1 MSRGRG
7 ILVADVRAARR
18 TDRISISAP
27 GDFVLGATTTAD
39 RAPPALLPYCLDLL
53 RRRALYVGG
62 VDPQGA
68 QHAPFYYLF
77 LRREARSVVSIPW
90 EAGPLAA
97 GAARAPIFLFSPG
110 RCGSTLLSRILSAA
124 GSANVSEPDFYTQA
138 TSAFGASP
146 FNPLRAQMQQAIA
159 NMGSDLGAAL
169 DPAQAPVV
177 KLRAESCRAPQ
188 LLLQPRERRTLYLTR
203 GFESW
208 ARSNVR
214 AFRNPP
220 RKSVGKYLRAM
231 TCYAYLKKAGDCHL
245 LRYEDLTAAPLT
257 VTAGL
262 AQFLGRGIA
271 AASVLATMKEDSQDG
286 TPLEQGARPDLP
298 GWERRLDDTMALW
311 NSATLKRARD
321 RLGVDELNTG

>member
-1 MSRGRG
+1 MIRRRS
-7 ILVADVRAARR
+7 IFVADVRTARR

-27 GDFVLGATTTAD
+27 GDFVLGAA
-39 RAPPALLPYCLDLL
+39 RATGHTPDALLPYCLDLL
-53 RRRALYVGG
+53 RRRSLYVGG

-68 QHAPFYYLF
+68 QRAPFYYLF
-77 LRREARSVVSIPW
+77 LRRQARTAVSVPW
-90 EAGPLAA
+90 ELGSLTAGVP
-97 GAARAPIFLFSPG
+97 RVPIFLFSPG

-138 TSAFGASP
+138 TSAFCASP
-146 FNPLRAQMQQAIA
+146 FNPLRPQIQAAVA
-159 NMGSDLGAAL
+159 NMGGDLGAAL
-169 DPAQAPVV
+169 DAAQAPVV

-188 LLLQPRERRTLYLTR
+188 LLMQPQERRTLYITR

-208 ARSNVR
+208 VRSNVR

-231 TCYAYLKKAGDCHL
+231 TCYAYLKAHGDCHL
-245 LRYEDLTAAPLT
+245 LRYEDLSAAPLT
-257 VTAGL
+257 VTEGL

-271 AASVLATMKEDSQDG
+271 AAAVLATMKEDSQDG

-298 GWERRLDDTMALW
+298 DWERRLDETMALW

-321 RLGVDELNTG
+321 RLGVDELHTG